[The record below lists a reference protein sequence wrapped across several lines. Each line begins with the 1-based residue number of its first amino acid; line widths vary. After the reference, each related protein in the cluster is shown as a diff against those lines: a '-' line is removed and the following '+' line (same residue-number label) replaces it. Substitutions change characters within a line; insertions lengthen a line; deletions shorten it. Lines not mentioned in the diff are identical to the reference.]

1 MDRIDEILFLYEDD
15 TVEMADGGPITANKI
30 PLKPANKNINK
41 KGQPDTTMV
50 KMAVGGV
57 AKAIAK
63 RFLGGKQAQLKG
75 TEASRTFFKNRPVDK
90 PTPTFEG
97 PAGKAKVTNVKFK
110 NPTQEKEYIKILE
123 DRFKF
128 PKGSKEAKKVA
139 TNPDIAKK
147 FGITLNNVERV
158 NKALINKLGLKYPT
172 QTYKGREKIVR
183 ARDKIR
189 KENIRKISSPAME
202 QKIKRNIKKVDPDAL
217 AKEVDLAHR
226 ASLKANA
233 NLGADYL
240 TTSLGLD
247 RKIVN
252 QEIVRPIEQK
262 LGTLYKN
269 QKKLIQGLKP
279 GKISK
284 EKQKQIEK
292 INIKISELSD
302 RTKGTL
308 QGVLVDEQTLKPYV
322 YGKDY
327 SKTLGMGLVDKPV
340 KDLTQADLDIIK
352 LNIPEQI
359 KRAMQLDIS
368 PIPSFAGGGYLA
380 GGLKKLGRKY
390 KGSTLEALLENPKLV
405 GSELGYEGLNEL
417 MNLLQGSGLF
427 ADGGI
432 ASLPGVK
439 SGPPPE
445 SGPNPQGLENVK
457 YYVTNT

>member
-1 MDRIDEILFLYEDD
+1 MDRVDEILFLYEDD
-15 TVEMADGGPITANKI
+15 RAN
-30 PLKPANKNINK
+30 
-41 KGQPDTTMV
+41 
-50 KMAVGGV
+50 MAVGGAV
-57 AKAIAK
+57 KAIAK
-63 RFLGGKQAQLKG
+63 RFLGGEKARKKG
-75 TEASRTFFKNRPVDK
+75 TEASRIFFKTRPVDK

-97 PAGKAKVTNVKFK
+97 GAGKAKITGVKFK

-128 PKGSKEAKKVA
+128 PKGSKEAKKIA

-147 FGITLNNVERV
+147 FGMTLNNVERV
-158 NKALINKLGLKYPT
+158 NKALINKLNLKYPT
-172 QTYKGREKIVR
+172 QTYEGREKIVR

-226 ASLKANA
+226 ASLNANA

-279 GKISK
+279 GKVPK

-340 KDLTQADLDIIK
+340 KDLTQTDLDVIK

-359 KRAMQLDIS
+359 KRAMQMDIS
-368 PIPSFAGGGYLA
+368 PIPSFRRGGYLA
-380 GGLKKLGRKY
+380 SGFKKLGQKY
-390 KGSTLEALLENPKLV
+390 KGSTLEAILENPKLV
-405 GSELGYEGLNEL
+405 GTELGYEGLAEIL
-417 MNLLQGSGLF
+417 RLIGMK
-427 ADGGI
+427 DGGI

-445 SGPNPQGLENVK
+445 SGPNPQGLENLK